1 MSFTSPPEP
10 IGAKAIFTVISNE
23 NTKYDLYKL
32 TKISNQSGL
41 TSISVSHLNWDVS
54 SPLINKYHSII

>member
-1 MSFTSPPEP
+1 MSFTSP
-10 IGAKAIFTVISNE
+10 IGVNATFSGISNE
-23 NTKYDLYKL
+23 NTKPDLYKL
-32 TKISNQSGL
+32 TKTINQHGL